1 MDGRSGVWWLEKD
14 VVVAG
19 VFVGGSGNDMVVL
32 LIGGGVKSMRR
43 RWHAWVGRWGHRGQ
57 EEANSV
63 VLFELL
69 ACHECCVCEV
79 AARDVKSRWSES
91 TEMAAWWC

>member
-1 MDGRSGVWWLEKD
+1 MDGRRSGVWWLEKD

-19 VFVGGSGNDMVVL
+19 VFVGGSGSDMVVL

-43 RWHAWVGRWGHRGQ
+43 RHAWVGKWGQWGQ

-69 ACHECCVCEV
+69 ACHECCVCD
-79 AARDVKSRWSES
+79 AARDIKSRWSES
-91 TEMAAWWC
+91 TEMAA

>member
-1 MDGRSGVWWLEKD
+1 MDGRRSGVWWLEKD

-19 VFVGGSGNDMVVL
+19 VFVEGSGSDMVVL
-32 LIGGGVKSMRR
+32 LIGGDVKSMRR
-43 RWHAWVGRWGHRGQ
+43 RHAWVGRWGPWGQ

-91 TEMAAWWC
+91 TEMAA